1 MFISSKT
8 ELIQTIKNLT
18 INNKE
23 VKQIDFIYPNFSIL
37 HAILKNIDFHQ
48 RKMLSKNQILA
59 MEILEILKQTCDNH
73 NNIEINIHTLNELD
87 AGQNVNLKDL
97 SSSEICTKVYLEDL
111 EEEIQDKKQGK
122 DFNLFYHTDKNN
134 LCIEFI
140 NTLKELAKDSEDIT
154 TLDELIENIDP
165 DDISSEKF
173 DDFKKKVLEKI
184 GNVIES
190 DFFKNS
196 ISPTLK
202 NTYEKF
208 INELL
213 EHIKKLAEEKEYEKI
228 KIILSAIAGVAI
240 ATVVAVLTGGTGL
253 AILAAGLFSLMGSA
267 SEYYEFAQR
276 DYGTLLTTLAAFLAT
291 RCAMFIHY
299 INSRLLSCV
308 LIINKKEII
317 DLSGFG
323 LYLGSDESNIASNLA
338 YKITL
343 SEEIKSIENIFSEIF
358 LNPEQKDK
366 GYKNTPNDS
375 KSSNLPAF
383 ISTQKLSNLYLKNNA
398 ILKNLQEDIK
408 QFIYFSYIESP
419 NFNSSKLAEFF
430 AQKNQNAQIDL
441 NTTKMS
447 KNYLIIS
454 NIPNKY
460 NAGLSESLTQEIA
473 NYNIQDKYRRIKKN
487 IDTSKKTYDSTRD
500 YSEYSIE
507 MPQDENEP
515 YILQLSPFVKI
526 SKEAYENSKKAHEDM
541 QKVYK
546 YLTNFVATPQKLPE
560 FAKTA
565 KEKLAI
571 SENEPMI
578 EIVKKTENLRHC
590 ERINILAYIDY
601 NKKINDKK
609 WLPYFYIK
617 KFFKQNEA
625 KESIIEK
632 EKKIAH
638 QYLTFL
644 KKEFFEK
651 SDKSSFGNY
660 SLMECLFISF
670 VLYQAKL
677 IFPNINLD
685 LKKYGGSNFVYIKY
699 LEETYVLWTDECPI
713 YVNNEPTNIT
723 AYEVVSQLLK
733 ILDKKD
739 YSFVENDNSIT
750 IDDFFNELSKD
761 LDTTNTL
768 DKKIIKLKQMY
779 HLDEQKCIKEF
790 MNLDEETQR
799 AFVAWMDI
807 EKQISDLSKLLEQM
821 YGKEY
826 LNKAKEQ
833 KTTEI
838 FTYAMLKIL
847 LSASPFISFT
857 AQMLWDFNFLKT
869 IEYVIQA
876 CIKINKEGFKEF
888 FKEQLGIFAP
898 PKKNSIYHI
907 HIKSNLIIKARL
919 QQIEKELIHTKIQMI
934 LAQEIKSNL
943 IIQKNTSGLNLF
955 ITKIKEYFN
964 EKQIKIY
971 WSDKYMKQLFI
982 YSNQESNISK
992 IALMHSMDIQ
1002 TQKYTI
1008 YTYAKLNKLDLASI
1022 VTGEFVGIFL
1032 NYLFPTNFKALQE
1045 QYESIVYQLYT
1056 FKDDSPLAVIRDHFI
1071 TYPFAINSKFISFDL
1086 KKIFYGIDLCTG
1098 VFDTHFSFHYEIDQ
1112 KLEEN
1117 KEFLLKRL
1125 LSYLIID
1132 EKRNATALED
1142 IKEQK
1147 YIIDDYTFYFKELKS
1162 LELKKCTIYQL
1173 PCNHPLFKEFRNKE
1187 KQISAFKKD
1196 EDSPIHAYN
1205 EALQILQDF
1214 ANGIYNTSKDKTGR
1228 YIEDKNK
1235 TRRLLEKLNI
1245 IGQNNLKAMYM
1256 GINGNEES
1264 LKAIGKRE
1272 NNTSKASANADIAL
1286 ETKTPPNFIG
1296 RLATTII
1303 IEDGLY
1309 MG

>member
-73 NNIEINIHTLNELD
+73 NNIEVNIHTLNELD

-111 EEEIQDKKQGK
+111 EEEIQDKKQDK
-122 DFNLFYHTDKNN
+122 DLNLFYHTDKNN

-165 DDISSEKF
+165 DNINSEKF

-240 ATVVAVLTGGTGL
+240 ATVVAVLTGGAGL

-276 DYGTLLTTLAAFLAT
+276 DYGTLLTPLAAFLAT
-291 RCAMFIHY
+291 RCAMFIH
-299 INSRLLSCV
+299 
-308 LIINKKEII
+308 
-317 DLSGFG
+317 
-323 LYLGSDESNIASNLA
+323 
-338 YKITL
+338 
-343 SEEIKSIENIFSEIF
+343 
-358 LNPEQKDK
+358 
-366 GYKNTPNDS
+366 
-375 KSSNLPAF
+375 
-383 ISTQKLSNLYLKNNA
+383 
-398 ILKNLQEDIK
+398 
-408 QFIYFSYIESP
+408 
-419 NFNSSKLAEFF
+419 
-430 AQKNQNAQIDL
+430 
-441 NTTKMS
+441 
-447 KNYLIIS
+447 
-454 NIPNKY
+454 
-460 NAGLSESLTQEIA
+460 
-473 NYNIQDKYRRIKKN
+473 
-487 IDTSKKTYDSTRD
+487 
-500 YSEYSIE
+500 
-507 MPQDENEP
+507 
-515 YILQLSPFVKI
+515 
-526 SKEAYENSKKAHEDM
+526 
-541 QKVYK
+541 
-546 YLTNFVATPQKLPE
+546 
-560 FAKTA
+560 
-565 KEKLAI
+565 
-571 SENEPMI
+571 
-578 EIVKKTENLRHC
+578 
-590 ERINILAYIDY
+590 
-601 NKKINDKK
+601 
-609 WLPYFYIK
+609 
-617 KFFKQNEA
+617 
-625 KESIIEK
+625 
-632 EKKIAH
+632 
-638 QYLTFL
+638 
-644 KKEFFEK
+644 
-651 SDKSSFGNY
+651 
-660 SLMECLFISF
+660 
-670 VLYQAKL
+670 
-677 IFPNINLD
+677 
-685 LKKYGGSNFVYIKY
+685 
-699 LEETYVLWTDECPI
+699 
-713 YVNNEPTNIT
+713 
-723 AYEVVSQLLK
+723 
-733 ILDKKD
+733 
-739 YSFVENDNSIT
+739 
-750 IDDFFNELSKD
+750 
-761 LDTTNTL
+761 
-768 DKKIIKLKQMY
+768 
-779 HLDEQKCIKEF
+779 
-790 MNLDEETQR
+790 
-799 AFVAWMDI
+799 
-807 EKQISDLSKLLEQM
+807 
-821 YGKEY
+821 
-826 LNKAKEQ
+826 
-833 KTTEI
+833 
-838 FTYAMLKIL
+838 
-847 LSASPFISFT
+847 
-857 AQMLWDFNFLKT
+857 
-869 IEYVIQA
+869 
-876 CIKINKEGFKEF
+876 
-888 FKEQLGIFAP
+888 
-898 PKKNSIYHI
+898 
-907 HIKSNLIIKARL
+907 
-919 QQIEKELIHTKIQMI
+919 
-934 LAQEIKSNL
+934 
-943 IIQKNTSGLNLF
+943 
-955 ITKIKEYFN
+955 
-964 EKQIKIY
+964 
-971 WSDKYMKQLFI
+971 
-982 YSNQESNISK
+982 
-992 IALMHSMDIQ
+992 
-1002 TQKYTI
+1002 

-1214 ANGIYNTSKDKTGR
+1214 ANGLYNTSKDKTGR

-1264 LKAIGKRE
+1264 LKNKDNEEGNE
-1272 NNTSKASANADIAL
+1272 EDI
-1286 ETKTPPNFIG
+1286 ESVTKNKQSQKLPPNFIG

>member
-73 NNIEINIHTLNELD
+73 NNIEVNIHTLNELD

-111 EEEIQDKKQGK
+111 EEEIQDKKQDK
-122 DFNLFYHTDKNN
+122 DLNLFYHTDKNN

-165 DDISSEKF
+165 DNINSEKF

-240 ATVVAVLTGGTGL
+240 ATVVAVLTGGAGL

-276 DYGTLLTTLAAFLAT
+276 DYGTLLTPLAAFLAT

-299 INSRLLSCV
+299 
-308 LIINKKEII
+308 
-317 DLSGFG
+317 
-323 LYLGSDESNIASNLA
+323 
-338 YKITL
+338 
-343 SEEIKSIENIFSEIF
+343 
-358 LNPEQKDK
+358 
-366 GYKNTPNDS
+366 
-375 KSSNLPAF
+375 
-383 ISTQKLSNLYLKNNA
+383 
-398 ILKNLQEDIK
+398 
-408 QFIYFSYIESP
+408 
-419 NFNSSKLAEFF
+419 
-430 AQKNQNAQIDL
+430 
-441 NTTKMS
+441 
-447 KNYLIIS
+447 
-454 NIPNKY
+454 
-460 NAGLSESLTQEIA
+460 
-473 NYNIQDKYRRIKKN
+473 
-487 IDTSKKTYDSTRD
+487 
-500 YSEYSIE
+500 
-507 MPQDENEP
+507 
-515 YILQLSPFVKI
+515 
-526 SKEAYENSKKAHEDM
+526 
-541 QKVYK
+541 
-546 YLTNFVATPQKLPE
+546 
-560 FAKTA
+560 
-565 KEKLAI
+565 
-571 SENEPMI
+571 
-578 EIVKKTENLRHC
+578 
-590 ERINILAYIDY
+590 
-601 NKKINDKK
+601 
-609 WLPYFYIK
+609 
-617 KFFKQNEA
+617 
-625 KESIIEK
+625 
-632 EKKIAH
+632 
-638 QYLTFL
+638 
-644 KKEFFEK
+644 
-651 SDKSSFGNY
+651 
-660 SLMECLFISF
+660 
-670 VLYQAKL
+670 
-677 IFPNINLD
+677 
-685 LKKYGGSNFVYIKY
+685 
-699 LEETYVLWTDECPI
+699 
-713 YVNNEPTNIT
+713 
-723 AYEVVSQLLK
+723 
-733 ILDKKD
+733 
-739 YSFVENDNSIT
+739 
-750 IDDFFNELSKD
+750 
-761 LDTTNTL
+761 
-768 DKKIIKLKQMY
+768 
-779 HLDEQKCIKEF
+779 
-790 MNLDEETQR
+790 
-799 AFVAWMDI
+799 
-807 EKQISDLSKLLEQM
+807 
-821 YGKEY
+821 
-826 LNKAKEQ
+826 
-833 KTTEI
+833 
-838 FTYAMLKIL
+838 
-847 LSASPFISFT
+847 
-857 AQMLWDFNFLKT
+857 
-869 IEYVIQA
+869 
-876 CIKINKEGFKEF
+876 
-888 FKEQLGIFAP
+888 
-898 PKKNSIYHI
+898 
-907 HIKSNLIIKARL
+907 
-919 QQIEKELIHTKIQMI
+919 
-934 LAQEIKSNL
+934 
-943 IIQKNTSGLNLF
+943 
-955 ITKIKEYFN
+955 
-964 EKQIKIY
+964 
-971 WSDKYMKQLFI
+971 
-982 YSNQESNISK
+982 
-992 IALMHSMDIQ
+992 
-1002 TQKYTI
+1002 
-1008 YTYAKLNKLDLASI
+1008 TYAKLNKLDLASI
-1022 VTGEFVGIFL
+1022 VAGEFVGIFL

-1132 EKRNATALED
+1132 EKRSALRITKDENET
-1142 IKEQK
+1142 IQER
-1147 YIIDDYTFYFKELKS
+1147 DDYTFFNQSLNSIELIKSEIYILKNTALEKYYKEV
-1162 LELKKCTIYQL
+1162 
-1173 PCNHPLFKEFRNKE
+1173 N
-1187 KQISAFKKD
+1187 D
-1196 EDSPIHAYN
+1196 EINLTAIQAYN

-1214 ANGIYNTSKDKTGR
+1214 ANGLYNTSKDKTGR

-1272 NNTSKASANADIAL
+1272 NNTSKASANADITS